1 MYPTIHNWSGN
12 DLNTKGFGALA
23 DCISCLVTEE
33 LNGGFTL
40 ELQYPLKGQ
49 CSEHLT
55 PGNIIM
61 VKPSHN
67 QGLQPFRISEV
78 KQSFSNSITVYAN
91 HISYDM
97 SGYNLRASRNCNSL
111 AEVIAMINDF
121 DWSDQGAGA
130 YHDFTFATDMTSNK
144 SFHQDGLNTL
154 RAWMGGKEGS
164 IIDTYG
170 GEWIYDGFT
179 CFLASRRG
187 EDTGIRISY
196 GKNLAE
202 YEKER
207 TNNEYSH
214 VCAYWKKSETTVFSN
229 NIATGVNCTFRVAYY
244 DASKEYENQP
254 SVAQLDVSATN
265 AIAGINPIPQTIK
278 VTPAQIGGD
287 IIGLGDTVLICYDSV
302 FQTRVIKTV
311 WDALAGAY
319 ETLELG
325 TKKENIADTIKS
337 LSSGSSTTS
346 SGGGGGGSVTGVKGD
361 NEATYRIGNVN
372 ITKDNIGL
380 GNVGNFKA
388 VSTVAGQGL
397 TSTEKS
403 NARTN
408 IGAGTS
414 NLTIGTTSTT
424 AAAGNHT
431 HTASDIGGVNEAT
444 VEDDIVEIYDGL
456 DGKADIDHTHAVTS
470 KTAAGF
476 APQLPNESS
485 VTKFLRQDGSWAV
498 PPGGGGGGDTVTI
511 TPTLSSGEK
520 VADYS
525 INGTSGELYSPSLS
539 DYLTKTGLQR
549 GSASVNITIPA
560 NSYKWGSITVPT
572 GRKLICPLGYYV
584 SGTGNTDTVPY
595 AFYQENAT
603 TIQIALRTWRS
614 SQHTV
619 TVTIYYLYV

>member
-1 MYPTIHNWSGN
+1 MYPTIHDWRGN
-12 DLNTKGFGALA
+12 DLQTKGFGALA
-23 DCISCLVTEE
+23 DCISAEVSEE

-40 ELQYPLKGQ
+40 ELQYPLNGQ

-61 VKPSHN
+61 VKPNHN

-130 YHDFTFATDMTSNK
+130 YHDFTFATDMTSSK

-254 SVAQLDVSATN
+254 TVAQLDVSAAN
-265 AIAGINPIPQTIK
+265 AAAGINPIPQTIK

-287 IIGLGDTVLICYDSV
+287 IIGLGDTVLICYESV

-337 LSSGSSTTS
+337 LSSGSSSTS

-431 HTASDIGGVNEAT
+431 H
-444 VEDDIVEIYDGL
+444 
-456 DGKADIDHTHAVTS
+456 AVTS

-476 APQLPNESS
+476 APQLPNETA

-525 INGTSGELYSPSLS
+525 INGTSGELFSPSLS

-549 GSASVNITIPA
+549 GSADVSMTISA
-560 NSYKWGSITVPT
+560 NSYQWGHITVPS

-584 SGTGNTDTVPY
+584 KGTGNTDTVPY